1 MKKVVIIAAALIMGT
16 GMLVAQSFK
25 KGNHGI
31 NAGFGIGNPGSF
43 GAGYAFRP
51 SINASYE
58 LGIVE
63 VPMGSELTGV
73 VGVGG
78 YLGWAPIKW
87 SNSAWTDDSWYYTG
101 NRIMLAARG
110 TYHFI
115 FHDKLDPYA
124 GVLVGVNIE
133 TWKWHGDSQYPDD
146 YAWDNSVGASGGVF
160 VGARWFFTD
169 QIAAYAELGYLISV
183 VNFGVTF
190 KIQ

>member
-1 MKKVVIIAAALIMGT
+1 MKKGVLIVAALIMST
-16 GMLVAQSFK
+16 MLFSQSFE

-31 NAGFGIGNPGSF
+31 NLGIGLGNIGYTGSYYSF
-43 GAGYAFRP
+43 LP
-51 SINASYE
+51 SINGSYE

-78 YLGWAPIKW
+78 YLGFAPFRYGL
-87 SNSAWTDDSWYYTG
+87 DSWADDWYWSG
-101 NRIMLAARG
+101 NRIVVAVRG

-124 GVLVGVNIE
+124 GVIAGVDFEN
-133 TWKWHGDSQYPDD
+133 WKWHGDSAYPYDD
-146 YAWDNSVGASGGVF
+146 AFDSNVGPTGGVF
-160 VGARWFFTD
+160 VGARYFFND
-169 QIAAYAELGYLISV
+169 NFAAYAELGYMISFFNV
-183 VNFGVTF
+183 GVTY